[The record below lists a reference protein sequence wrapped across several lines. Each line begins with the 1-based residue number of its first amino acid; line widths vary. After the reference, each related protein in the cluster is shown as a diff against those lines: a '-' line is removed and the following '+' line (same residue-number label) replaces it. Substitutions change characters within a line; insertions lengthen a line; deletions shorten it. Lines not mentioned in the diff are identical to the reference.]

1 MRGSNGGPKSKAG
14 KAAVSRNPLKHG
26 IMSPHP
32 VIIEGIETEAAWQR
46 FRDGIVEA
54 WAPEDPLEEDLAESI
69 ALLRWRLKHV
79 THYETAILNHQVIK
93 TETDLATA
101 DAYLDGT
108 LSTGELPE
116 LDPAYVAAH
125 QQTRVIPYGDALDK
139 ITRYEAHL
147 HRLWVQTS
155 HELEARQARRR
166 GERTHLARLD
176 ISSPPAG

>member
-14 KAAVSRNPLKHG
+14 KAAVTRNPLKHG

-32 VIIEGIETEAAWQR
+32 VIFEGIETEAAWQR
-46 FRDGIVEA
+46 F
-54 WAPEDPLEEDLAESI
+54 
-69 ALLRWRLKHV
+69 
-79 THYETAILNHQVIK
+79 YETDILNHQVIK

-176 ISSPPAG
+176 ISSAPAG